1 MKTKGM
7 MASVLIVMFFVTGC
21 ATIVGKD
28 LFSVP
33 FQSNPDGANVIVKDE
48 KGMVLYTGVTPTM
61 FTLKAGE
68 SYFHAKSYTVTFSKA
83 GYTDQTIT
91 VKAEMSGWYWGNL
104 LFGGFVGLLIVDP
117 ISGKMWK
124 LPDTPVF
131 GNLSQDQKVG
141 LNGEERSLK
150 IVTIDQI
157 PANLRNQLVAL
168 K

>member
-28 LFSVP
+28 LFTVP
-33 FQSNPDGANVIVKDE
+33 FQSNPDGASVTVKDE
-48 KGMVLYTGVTPTM
+48 KGMVLYTGTTPTM

-68 SYFHAKSYTVTFSKA
+68 SYFHAKSYIVTFSKA

-104 LFGGFVGLLIVDP
+104 LFGGLVGLLIVDP

-131 GNLSQDQKVG
+131 GNLTQGEKVS
-141 LNGEERSLK
+141 LNGEGRSLK
-150 IVTIDQI
+150 IVAIDQVPENMRQKLI
-157 PANLRNQLVAL
+157 RIN
-168 K
+168 

>member
-1 MKTKGM
+1 M
-7 MASVLIVMFFVTGC
+7 TGC

-33 FQSNPDGANVIVKDE
+33 LQSNPDGAKVTVKDE
-48 KGMVLYTGVTPTM
+48 KGMVLFTGTTPTM

-68 SYFHAKSYTVTFSKA
+68 SYFHAKSYIVTFSKT
-83 GYTDQTIT
+83 GFTDQVIT

-104 LFGGFVGLLIVDP
+104 LFGGLIGLLIVDP

-131 GNLSQDQKVG
+131 GNLTEAQRAG
-141 LNGEERSLK
+141 LNEKGRSLK
-150 IVTIDQI
+150 FVTIDQI
-157 PANLRNQLVAL
+157 PVSLRHQLVAL

>member
-1 MKTKGM
+1 MKRILSLLVCVVF
-7 MASVLIVMFFVTGC
+7 AATGC

-33 FQSNPDGANVIVKDE
+33 FQSSPDGASVSVKDE
-48 KGMVLYTGVTPTM
+48 KGMLLYTGTTPTM

-68 SYFHAKSYTVTFSKA
+68 SYFHAKSYIVTFSKA

-91 VKAEMSGWYWGNL
+91 VRATMSGWFFGNIV
-104 LFGGFVGLLIVDP
+104 FGGLIGMLIVDP

-131 GNLSQDQKVG
+131 GNLSAKA
-141 LNGEERSLK
+141 GETSMNETGRSLK
-150 IVTIDQI
+150 VVNIDQI
-157 PANLRNQLVAL
+157 PMNLRSHLVAL
-168 K
+168 N